1 MEWSNEVETFGSGNK
16 LLERQRYKYP
26 ADWLELD
33 KVLIEWNNFKQIYNR
48 KAAQLDTEIVRL
60 QGKINADENAIN
72 EKIKEIENIWNKE
85 KPSSGDMTPKEA
97 LQTLEILA
105 QRVHTVKDSY
115 QKCCQAKQLLGLT
128 PGDTQKL

>member
-1 MEWSNEVETFGSGNK
+1 
-16 LLERQRYKYP
+16 
-26 ADWLELD
+26 
-33 KVLIEWNNFKQIYNR
+33 
-48 KAAQLDTEIVRL
+48 
-60 QGKINADENAIN
+60 
-72 EKIKEIENIWNKE
+72 
-85 KPSSGDMTPKEA
+85 MTPKEA